1 MKPEIKFEDW
11 IKLKMVVG
19 EVAEIDRNSI
29 KIFDNDKYYNFN
41 GKLNVKKGDKII
53 IGLLNENIIIPVV
66 NKEIPLIPEK
76 DIEIGSGVS

>member
-53 IGLLNENIIIPVV
+53 IGLFNENIIIPVV
-66 NKEIPLIPEK
+66 NKEIHLIPEK